1 MPCSSASSGGMC
13 SKHLGL
19 QASAPPTPRGIL
31 LLCEDQADIESPESS
46 CRFGQQAIVASSLSL
61 SEDYKR
67 QTHSMRVAWSSPGST
82 KNGTLGE
89 GCGIVPAR
97 QGLTSV
103 LPVHRPFLSYQRM
116 YYVFIS
122 MLSSGP
128 AWLGIILLVTVGL
141 LPDVLKKV
149 LCRQLWPTATERTQV
164 RSLPGQASTFPC
176 QS

>member
-31 LLCEDQADIESPESS
+31 LLCEDQADTESPESS

-103 LPVHRPFLSYQRM
+103 LPVHSKNPEPHEAL
-116 YYVFIS
+116 
-122 MLSSGP
+122 
-128 AWLGIILLVTVGL
+128 ILHPCTAHRLPTWSCCQNVHAPGVTVHFL
-141 LPDVLKKV
+141 EL
-149 LCRQLWPTATERTQV
+149 
-164 RSLPGQASTFPC
+164 
-176 QS
+176 